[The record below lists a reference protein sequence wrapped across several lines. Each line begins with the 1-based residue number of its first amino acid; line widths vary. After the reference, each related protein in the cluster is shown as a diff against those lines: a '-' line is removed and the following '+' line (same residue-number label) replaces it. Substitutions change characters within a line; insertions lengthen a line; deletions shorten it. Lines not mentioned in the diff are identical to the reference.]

1 MVVPVRVKFRF
12 RVLRTIK
19 FTIMSYKNFLEMAL
33 TREIIVYS
41 ALDDPMVSSRRNII
55 VDTGSGATIGN
66 ISLFKNFKKVS
77 GETGNI
83 NLMGAFGTG
92 SAKPLGSILIA
103 LDIDGVFKE
112 IKMHLVQNPNF
123 ELILG
128 NPDIKKLRLT
138 INEDGVFTPGGRSFG
153 NSLQTNISRVVQGEN
168 IFKISISKTSKLSAI
183 ETGPGIFESHE
194 SGLVETDGNVPT
206 EIKDFTVDLPTI
218 PRPSDSKISLLER
231 KKLINNAF
239 NKNSMGI
246 DQTVPEHIREKT
258 LNLLERFCNCISVG
272 GNDIGAVPRSDWEFR
287 QEFTQPPTPIKVY
300 RVSPHKKSIICEEI
314 NNLKKCGVVQNF
326 KTDIVTTA
334 IITVRKKDGSLRCC
348 CDLRAVNKYT
358 RPSNIRLSR
367 LDDILDKLVGH
378 NFYNS
383 FDCAKGYWQLKIAKS
398 QYKFFTF
405 QCPLCLEILCFTRSV
420 MGAKN
425 SGLIFSQMIQSLIVG
440 DLNECLFT
448 YIDDGFQII
457 NDFDSGL
464 RVLETI
470 FKRLAAYNMKIGLK
484 KIKLFNKVIEAFGH
498 KVSLEGRAP
507 LDDRVLAL
515 KNIEIP
521 KSKNALLSA
530 LAAYNYYRQHIR
542 NFAQLSAELYGMTG
556 DKSKYDQSQVD
567 FLWSKLR
574 DSLCDVIMLYRPD
587 YDREFIL
594 QTDASDYGIGGV
606 LSQEYEN
613 NNRKIVGVF
622 SKKLTKTQSLW
633 AIASKELYGI
643 KMGLANFEHY
653 LTGTPVV
660 IETDNNCCYWLLK
673 IRIDGV
679 EISNKIP
686 AVRSLLYISTFA
698 YSVRHTKGDDPS
710 FRLAD
715 YLSREGLGIGE
726 KSRFIMGKNS
736 KEALIKIKGL
746 IEGTEEYK
754 EVPIFQ
760 INVDRDLKPLVDRH
774 VLGVPKV
781 KLDEMIILAQKDSK
795 EIRALVQNPK
805 GKYRVRNGI
814 LYVESVRGLLL
825 VCPKHYSETFLK
837 YIHEMDHYS
846 GRKMVTMVNT
856 SDVFVYNLYKTIVNV
871 VFGCN
876 ICGPAKN
883 VIKGKTVARSVAR
896 PKGVF
901 DILHVDLT
909 LIGGLHI
916 LGVVDSFSHFVI
928 FRALRDGTSK
938 SIKEELLTIFCTFGL
953 PTSVVCDNGRNLN
966 SETLLEFYKIF
977 GITISNS
984 TVYNSTGNS
993 LIELQFRRLQE
1004 RTRTLGLEFNSQ
1016 NINAQL
1022 AIFAYKINLEIRTE
1036 RGNVSP
1042 FEIMFSRFSPWVMQI
1057 PDISQIREFSLEK
1070 GVKQLYKDSVEI
1082 RDKVFKSIQDKRDK
1096 IGDFQEKQENFLK
1109 GDKVRIRNFGK
1120 KGDKKKLFRPW
1131 EENFW
1136 IVTKRIPFTNTVIIK
1151 EIVSDVGFQPR
1162 YKKLHIK
1169 FLKKVKHFKL
1179 SGHNDYVPESVRT
1192 TYPEPSDLANED
1204 GSRKDNKSS
1213 IKDQTTEALTNKKM
1227 ISMKSSSKQKGAYKT
1242 ATPGHHRMTLR
1253 SKNKNNL
1260 KNTF

>member
-1 MVVPVRVKFRF
+1 
-12 RVLRTIK
+12 
-19 FTIMSYKNFLEMAL
+19 MAL

-66 ISLFKNFKKVS
+66 VNLFKNFKKVFN
-77 GETGNI
+77 ETGNI

-128 NPDIKKLRLT
+128 NPDIQKLKLT
-138 INEDGVFTPGGRSFG
+138 INENGVFTPGGRAFG
-153 NSLQTNISRVVQGEN
+153 NTLENNISRVAQGEN

-194 SGLVETDGNVPT
+194 SGLIETDGKVPM

-218 PRPSDSKISLLER
+218 PRLTDSKISLADR

-239 NKNSMGI
+239 SKNTVGI
-246 DQTVPEHIREKT
+246 DPCVPEHIREKT
-258 LNLLERFCNCISVG
+258 LELVQRFFKCISISG
-272 GNDIGAVPRSDWEFR
+272 DDIGAVPRSDWEFR

-300 RVSPHKKSIICEEI
+300 RVSPHKKTIICNEI
-314 NNLKKCGVVQNF
+314 NNLKRCGVVQNF
-326 KTDIVTTA
+326 KTDIITTA

-378 NFYNS
+378 KFYNS
-383 FDCAKGYWQLKIAKS
+383 FDCAKGYWQLKIARD
-398 QYKFFTF
+398 QYRYFTF
-405 QCPLCLEILCFTRSV
+405 QCPLCLEILCFKRSV

-440 DLNECLFT
+440 DLNDCLFT
-448 YIDDGFQII
+448 YIDDGFQIVD
-457 NDFDSGL
+457 DFESSL

-470 FKRLAAYNMKIGLK
+470 FKRLSTYNMKIGLK
-484 KIKLFNKVIEAFGH
+484 KIRLFNKVIEAFGH

-507 LDDRVLAL
+507 LDDRILAL

-521 KSKNALLSA
+521 RTKTALLSA
-530 LAAYNYYRQHIR
+530 LAAYNYYRQHIK

-556 DKSKYDQSQVD
+556 DKSRYDQNQVD
-567 FLWSKLR
+567 ILWSKLR
-574 DSLCDVIMLYRPD
+574 DSLCDVIVLYRPD
-587 YDREFIL
+587 YEREFIL

-606 LSQEYEN
+606 LSQEYGD

-653 LTGTPVV
+653 LTGTPVI

-673 IRIDGV
+673 LRIDGI

-698 YSVRHTKGDDPS
+698 YSIRHTKGDDPS
-710 FRLAD
+710 FKLAD

-726 KSRFIMGKNS
+726 KSKFVMGKNS
-736 KEALIKIKGL
+736 KETLIKLKAI
-746 IEGTEEYK
+746 IEGTQDYK

-760 INVDRDLKPLVDRH
+760 INVDHDLKNITDKH

-781 KLDEMIILAQKDSK
+781 KLNEMIILAQKDSR

-805 GKYRVRNGI
+805 GKYRVRNEI
-814 LYVESVRGLLL
+814 LYIESVRGLLL

-837 YIHEMDHYS
+837 YIHEVDHYS
-846 GRKMVTMVNT
+846 CRKMVTLINT
-856 SDVFVYNLYKTIVNV
+856 SDVFVYNLYKNITNV

-883 VIKGKTVARSVAR
+883 VIQGKTVARSVAR

-909 LIGGLHI
+909 LVGGLNI
-916 LGVVDSFSHFVI
+916 LGIVDSFSHFVI

-938 SIKEELLTIFCTFGL
+938 SIKEELLTVFCIFGL
-953 PTSVVCDNGRNLN
+953 PSTIVCDNGRNLN
-966 SETLLEFYKIF
+966 SEILLEFYKIF

-1004 RTRTLGLEFNSQ
+1004 RTRTVGIEFNGQ
-1016 NINAQL
+1016 NVNAQL
-1022 AIFAYKINLEIRTE
+1022 AIFAYKINLENRTE

-1042 FEIMFSRFSPWVMQI
+1042 FEIMFSRFSPWVMQM
-1057 PDISQIREFSLEK
+1057 PDISQIREYSLEK
-1070 GVKQLYKDSVEI
+1070 GVRQLYKDSINI
-1082 RDKVFKSIQDKRDK
+1082 REKVFKSIQDKRDK
-1096 IGDFQEKQENFLK
+1096 IGDFEHKQENFLK

-1136 IVTKRIPFTNTVIIK
+1136 VVTKRVPFTNTVELK
-1151 EIVSDVGFQPR
+1151 ELVSDVGFQPR

-1169 FLKKVKHFKL
+1169 FLKKVKNFKL
-1179 SGHNDYVPESVRT
+1179 GSQDDYMPESVRT
-1192 TYPEPSDLANED
+1192 TYPEPFDLANEN
-1204 GSRKDNKSS
+1204 GSIKDNKSGINRETAKSLANKRLPS
-1213 IKDQTTEALTNKKM
+1213 IDSQH
-1227 ISMKSSSKQKGAYKT
+1227 KQKNNNTT
-1242 ATPGHHRMTLR
+1242 ATPGTHRMSLR
-1253 SKNKNNL
+1253 TRNKKNYKI
-1260 KNTF
+1260 